1 MNYPDGG
8 LKNQRRKTAMY
19 SEFHC
24 ATTVVDSIVTRFN
37 LPQKSDLHYCFA
49 FTAQSTVVADRWREA
64 FYKNIAG
71 SVNAL
76 GGRIVGIYGTNQTVN
91 IRVVLPPTAAPDCFA
106 RRLKILS
113 ASWARRKA
121 ACPNFAWR
129 EDYEAITL
137 DSFKQPRKV
146 NVRAMRANA

>member
-1 MNYPDGG
+1 
-8 LKNQRRKTAMY
+8 MY

-24 ATTVVDSIVTRFN
+24 APTVVDSIVTRFN

-49 FTAQSTVVADRWREA
+49 FTVQSAVIADSWRES

-71 SVNAL
+71 SVKAL
-76 GGRIVGIYGTNQTVN
+76 GGRLVGIYGTNQTVN

-121 ACPNFAWR
+121 ASRIFAWS

-137 DSFKQPRKV
+137 DSFKQPRII
-146 NVRAMRANA
+146 NARAM

>member
-1 MNYPDGG
+1 
-8 LKNQRRKTAMY
+8 MY

-24 ATTVVDSIVTRFN
+24 ATTVVDSVVTRFN

-49 FTAQSTVVADRWREA
+49 FTVQSAVIADRWRES

-71 SVNAL
+71 SVKAL
-76 GGRIVGIYGTNQTVN
+76 GGRLVGIYGTNQMVKM
-91 IRVVLPPTAAPDCFA
+91 RVVLPATVAPDRFA

-113 ASWARRKA
+113 GSWARRKA
-121 ACPNFAWR
+121 ASLNFAWS
-129 EDYEAITL
+129 EDYVAITL

-146 NVRAMRANA
+146 NAGAM